1 MMRTP
6 INFFFSGKERKKYF
20 FSLALKVSFFL
31 CTDQT
36 DVAKNVYEVD
46 EEIGGGEEMF
56 DLINPA

>member
-6 INFFFSGKERKKYF
+6 MSFFFLERKERNI
-20 FSLALKVSFFL
+20 SLALKVSFCF

-46 EEIGGGEEMF
+46 EEIGGAEEMF
-56 DLINPA
+56 GLS

>member
-1 MMRTP
+1 M
-6 INFFFSGKERKKYF
+6 
-20 FSLALKVSFFL
+20 SFFL